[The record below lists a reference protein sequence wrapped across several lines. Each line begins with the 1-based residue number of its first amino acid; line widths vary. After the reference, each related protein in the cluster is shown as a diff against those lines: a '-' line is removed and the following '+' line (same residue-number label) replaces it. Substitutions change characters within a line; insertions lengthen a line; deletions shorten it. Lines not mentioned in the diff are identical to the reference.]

1 MNSNRRSFL
10 KRNVVLG
17 GGLLLAGSL
26 DTLGNVTQKIN
37 TLSSGTKN
45 INIRYTNDLCGQ
57 TEAVLKD
64 LGGLNAIEASL
75 KNQEERALFFDAGG
89 FINPSQSFKK
99 QLKGIDVMN
108 KLNYH
113 AVNVSKAELAGGI
126 NQLIKLVPYLNFP
139 LVSANYH
146 FDAPLLNHAVAP
158 FITFKHGK
166 FKIGVTG
173 VGADVK
179 IEGLTVSNPH
189 TALKKVSNLLK
200 ETHQCDFIICLTHL
214 GVDGDSEF
222 HNKSLTEQS
231 AQVDLFIGGQQAGQ
245 IKGLIVVKNS
255 TNHDTFLSNNHPNGL
270 ALSHITFSF
279 NENAEKI
286 GVVLEQEIPSLF
298 KQTSLAKMKD
308 FNMHNN
314 TI

>member
-37 TLSSGTKN
+37 THSSSAKN

-89 FINPSQSFKK
+89 FINPLQNFRQ
-99 QLKGIDVMN
+99 QLKGIDAMN

-113 AVNVSKAELAGGI
+113 AVNLSKAELAGGI
-126 NQLIKLVPYLNFP
+126 DQLIKLVPYLNFP

-146 FDAPLLNHAVAP
+146 FDAPLLNHAIAP

-179 IEGLTVSNPH
+179 MEGLTVSNPH
-189 TALKKVSNLLK
+189 KALKKVSNLLK
-200 ETHQCDFIICLTHL
+200 ETHNCDLIICLTHL
-214 GVDGDSEF
+214 GIDGDTAF
-222 HNKSLTEQS
+222 HNKGLTEQS
-231 AQVDLFIGGQQAGQ
+231 TQVDLFIGGQQAGQ
-245 IKGLIVVKNS
+245 PTGLIVVKNA
-255 TNHDTFLSNNHPNGL
+255 TNHDAFLSNNHPKGL
-270 ALSHITFSF
+270 ALSQIIFSF

-286 GVVLEQEIPSLF
+286 GVVLDHEIPSLF
-298 KQTSLAKMKD
+298 KQTNLVKIKD
-308 FNMHNN
+308 FNTHNN